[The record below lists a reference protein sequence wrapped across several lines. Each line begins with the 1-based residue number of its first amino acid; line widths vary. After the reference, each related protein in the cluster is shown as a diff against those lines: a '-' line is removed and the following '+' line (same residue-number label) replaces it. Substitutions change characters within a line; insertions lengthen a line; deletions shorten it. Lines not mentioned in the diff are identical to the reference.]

1 LQKTLHIGFLIFPGF
16 PMACL
21 TSFIEPLRAA
31 NEISNE
37 IAFEWSL
44 ISEKSGKVTSS
55 ANVGF
60 DPDTTLLQAAALDFL
75 ILLSAPTNSFELQS
89 TPACLRKL
97 FKHGVTMGAISG
109 GVFPLIRAGLG
120 KETTISVHWCYRN
133 AFDSEFPEITA
144 SDQVIE
150 IRNRLVTASG
160 AAAAFELALHLIEN
174 RLTPAIARE
183 VAHWFQHPVMRKTNV
198 PQAAPTYVES
208 GKTAALPDTIVNAIK
223 ILGQDISQPVAIAD
237 VAKDLDVSPRHL
249 ARSFKQVTGL
259 SPSHYYRKMRM
270 DAARQ
275 IVMYTNDRL
284 PDVAASVGYANYRA
298 FSKHYQVAFG
308 VNPREDRKRINLYR
322 ASGIVPVPSV

>member
-1 LQKTLHIGFLIFPGF
+1 
-16 PMACL
+16 MACL

-44 ISEKSGKVTSS
+44 IAEESGKVTSS

-60 DPDTTLLQAAALDFL
+60 DPDATLYHATELDYL
-75 ILLSAPTNSFELQS
+75 ILLSAPTNTFAQPS
-89 TPACLRKL
+89 TPAYLRKL
-97 FKHGVTMGAISG
+97 FTHGVTMGAISG
-109 GVFPLIRAGLG
+109 GVFPMIRAGLG

-133 AFDSEFPEITA
+133 AFESEFPEVTA

-150 IRNRLVTASG
+150 IGNRLVTASG

-174 RLTPAIARE
+174 RLTPAIAKE
-183 VAHWFQHPVMRKTNV
+183 VAHWFQHPIMRKTNV
-198 PQAAPTYVES
+198 PQAAPTYIES
-208 GKTAALPDTIVNAIK
+208 GKDAELPDAIIKAIK
-223 ILGQDISQPVAIAD
+223 ILGRDISQPVTIAD

-249 ARSFKQVTGL
+249 ARSFKNATGL

-284 PDVAASVGYANYRA
+284 PDVAASVGYVNYRA
-298 FSKHYQVAFG
+298 FNKHYQVAFG
-308 VNPREDRKRINLYR
+308 VHPREDRKRINLYR